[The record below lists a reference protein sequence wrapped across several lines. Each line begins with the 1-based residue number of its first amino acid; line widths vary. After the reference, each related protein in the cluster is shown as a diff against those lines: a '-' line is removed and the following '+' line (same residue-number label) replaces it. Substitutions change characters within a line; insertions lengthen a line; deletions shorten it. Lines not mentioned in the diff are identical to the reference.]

1 MEELNNT
8 EEEIIEESLPEG
20 EKTKE
25 DHHNFPTQAVLTI
38 RAIVGIYVVYLAYQI
53 ITSDSEITPWM
64 WGAVGL
70 FIVAGSGLVVMSV
83 KRFICGE
90 YVGGKKDK

>member
-8 EEEIIEESLPEG
+8 DEEMKEESVKEEEQTPE
-20 EKTKE
+20 K
-25 DHHNFPTQAVLTI
+25 HNNFPTQAVLTI

-70 FIVAGSGLVVMSV
+70 FIVAGTGLVVMSV